1 MPSKPPPTLIP
12 DKAGDPGGP
21 FDAASLTPE
30 ERDRIID
37 DLARKVVRRKMETPA
52 ILFLEMHKPLTTIAS
67 TMVTFSQ
74 PTLGAFLGFRRMAE
88 WAALLNERENVEQ
101 LIRRIEEL
109 SGRPASPAGTVKQQL
124 AHQSVPSSD

>member
-1 MPSKPPPTLIP
+1 MPEKP
-12 DKAGDPGGP
+12 GDPGGP

-30 ERDRIID
+30 QRDRIID
-37 DLARKVVRRKMETPA
+37 DFAWKVVRRKLETPA

-88 WAALLNERENVEQ
+88 WAALLNERENVDQ

-109 SGRPASPAGTVKQQL
+109 TGQSASPAEPVKERFG
-124 AHQSVPSSD
+124 HQSVPSPD